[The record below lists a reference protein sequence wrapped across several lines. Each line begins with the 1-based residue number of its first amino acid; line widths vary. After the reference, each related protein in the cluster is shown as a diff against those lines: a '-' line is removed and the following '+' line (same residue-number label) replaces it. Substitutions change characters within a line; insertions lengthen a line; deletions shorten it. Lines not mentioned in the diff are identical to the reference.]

1 MILLLFIIGTIFL
14 AFLSPINAGAQKGWK
29 TFTVEDEFSFQYPS
43 NWKVQERENRFTT
56 IDARLNYR
64 NNDVQMTFEGS
75 PIALANTDD
84 EMLQALK
91 SYIETKDNGNVFESG
106 IDKQM
111 INNKTAP
118 YVIGTFSAKSL
129 FGLPLN
135 AIELVTAVNLPN
147 NELVIVQY
155 IAKENDFDKYLPKVK
170 QVVSSISPIDSMGNG
185 DLLNQGTTTL
195 DPNSAYKDKDKYC
208 PPLSLVL
215 CQ

>member
-1 MILLLFIIGTIFL
+1 MKSVIFIAPVIFL
-14 AFLSPINAGAQKGWK
+14 AFLFPINAGAQKGWK

-43 NWKVQERENRFTT
+43 NWKVQERENRFTS

-64 NNDVQMTFEGS
+64 NNDVQMTFEGF

-91 SYIETKDNGNVFESG
+91 SYVENKDNGVVFESG

-111 INNKTAP
+111 NNNKTAA

-135 AIELVTAVNLPN
+135 AVELVTAVNLPN
-147 NELVIVQY
+147 NEQVIVQY

-170 QVVSSISPIDSMGNG
+170 QIVSSISS
-185 DLLNQGTTTL
+185 T
-195 DPNSAYKDKDKYC
+195 NSTG
-208 PPLSLVL
+208 
-215 CQ
+215 